1 MTLAPYIVTFHNY
14 MSALEVK
21 NVVMNLVNEN
31 VSHDAVAFKDSPE
44 VVIIF
49 PVGKRLHVVP
59 VLKFV

>member
-1 MTLAPYIVTFHNY
+1 